1 MTVSSTTNKATYSGN
16 GTTTAFTV
24 PFYFLAAADLQ
35 VILRSGAT
43 ETVQTLTT
51 QYTVTGAGVPSGG
64 TVTMLTAPASGTTL
78 TILRNVSPTQETD
91 LLPNDRLPAE
101 SLETALDK
109 ATMLIQQLDEVA
121 DRSLRFQPTDTAAVS
136 PTLPAAS
143 ARASKFLSFDASGNP
158 VATIGTDATTSTF
171 LQAGAGAVTRSV
183 NSKLQDVVCVLDFGV
198 VGDGAT
204 DDRAAL
210 LLARDYAISANK
222 KLWCPAGLTVRLGS
236 STDLRGVKKMEF
248 ESNILIPSGTL
259 TVGGFFNSGAGDIR
273 LANVTNG
280 TSLFG
285 APPATPVLRITGV
298 SESFVSFGACNYA
311 QFYAHDTGGSVE
323 DRGVAY
329 NQFRIT
335 GMVTKLEL
343 TDAGTGGFPYV
354 NENFIYADRLVKLSI
369 IGVSYPHNHNKIFHP
384 CMEGADVA
392 LVFTNA
398 THNTVY
404 GARFETVEA
413 SPGVTFNAT
422 AYSNT
427 VLSSWSSVTYNQ
439 FDTTIPV
446 SDSGRNNMV
455 ATESSTQFR
464 KSQILSVDA
473 NSMIVGTATACAAPD
488 KRIAPTTNGL
498 SALSSPAIITP
509 SLAGF
514 TVDTLKLI
522 AVSDLIPVQL
532 GDVVVW
538 DWDFSGSLLRPIVWV
553 YDVNQNPILS
563 EGAGGAYYSQ
573 VDVTTFDTTYGFY
586 SSGTGLPASVFPG
599 YVRRSEVKFIRVGA
613 YCSTAGLIKSMSVS
627 IFTQALGRG
636 PTESAAR
643 LQNSL
648 PVIDG
653 APTRGFVPFNSAVW
667 DKTAKVMR
675 WVSYAFETKLN
686 GALSAGATSVTVSSA
701 GSIANSDICGILLDD
716 GSTHWSAISGL
727 AGSTF
732 TVSAIPAGRSAA
744 NGARVVFNRWAS

>member
-1 MTVSSTTNKATYSGN
+1 MANKRISQLPA
-16 GTTTAFTV
+16 ATV
-24 PFYFLAAADLQ
+24 PLTGAELVPLDQNGDTKRVSVSNLTPVVNAVAYGLVGNDTANDLAALQ
-35 VILRSGAT
+35 AAAAIAISTGR
-43 ETVQTLTT
+43 TL
-51 QYTVTGAGVPSGG
+51 YVPSGYRIYLGG
-64 TVTMLTAPASGTTL
+64 TL
-78 TILRNVSPTQETD
+78 
-91 LLPNDRLPAE
+91 
-101 SLETALDK
+101 
-109 ATMLIQQLDEVA
+109 
-121 DRSLRFQPTDTAAVS
+121 
-136 PTLPAAS
+136 
-143 ARASKFLSFDASGNP
+143 
-158 VATIGTDATTSTF
+158 
-171 LQAGAGAVTRSV
+171 
-183 NSKLQDVVCVLDFGV
+183 
-198 VGDGAT
+198 
-204 DDRAAL
+204 
-210 LLARDYAISANK
+210 
-222 KLWCPAGLTVRLGS
+222 
-236 STDLRGVKKMEF
+236 DLRGVTKIDIR
-248 ESNILIPSGTL
+248 SNIRIPVGMVI
-259 TVGGFFNSGAGDIR
+259 VGGFFNTGGGDIR

-298 SESFVSFGACNYA
+298 SESFVSFGSCNYA
-311 QFYAHDTGGSVE
+311 QLYAHATGGSAE

-343 TDAGTGGFPYV
+343 TDAGTGGAPYV

-398 THNTVY
+398 TNNSVY
-404 GARFETVEA
+404 GARFETVGA

-427 VLSSWSSVTYNQ
+427 VLSSWSSVVYNQ
-439 FDTTIPV
+439 FVTPIPV

-488 KRIAPTTNGL
+488 RRIAPTVNGTTGL
-498 SALSSPAIITP
+498 PSPAIITP

-514 TVDTLKLI
+514 TVDLFTPI
-522 AVSDLIPVQL
+522 AVSDLIPVSL

-538 DWDFSGSLLRPIVWV
+538 DWDFTGSLLRPVVWV

-573 VDVTTFDTTYGFY
+573 VDVTTFDTTYGY
-586 SSGTGLPASVFPG
+586 YTAGASLAANISPG
-599 YVRRSEVKFIRVGA
+599 YIRRSEVKFIRVSA
-613 YCSTAGLIKSMSVS
+613 FCSTAGLIKSMGVS

-636 PTESAAR
+636 STEMATHAQ
-643 LQNSL
+643 LSL
-648 PVIDG
+648 PVLDG
-653 APTRGFVPFNSAVW
+653 APTRGYVPFNYAVW

-675 WVSYAFETKLN
+675 WVSYQWETKLN
-686 GALSAGATSVTVSSA
+686 GALSAGNTSATVSAA
-701 GSIANSDICGILLDD
+701 GSIANGDIVGILLDN
-716 GSTHWSAISGL
+716 GTTHWSAISAL

-732 TVSAIPAGRSAA
+732 TISAIPAGRSAA